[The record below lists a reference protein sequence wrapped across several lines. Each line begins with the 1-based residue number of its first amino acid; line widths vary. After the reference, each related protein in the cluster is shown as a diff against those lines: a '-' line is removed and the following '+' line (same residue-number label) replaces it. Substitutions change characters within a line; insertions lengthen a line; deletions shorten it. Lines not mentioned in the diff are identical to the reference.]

1 MNNSFKNSFISD
13 TFLSLINSL
22 GLFLKP
28 FALLY
33 LINNY
38 IGTDSYGLIA
48 VFLSSVSLLTII
60 SSLGVGLSMR
70 RHILSEV
77 DIEKRRNY
85 FFYPINF
92 QLLIMFIY
100 AITAI
105 LFFGLT
111 NLLPLNDLFIYI
123 LYFFSFSLFQYFLE
137 YRRWILNAKGY
148 IKISLFSALSFLIII
163 FIGFASGYITNIF
176 QILIL
181 DSLVMILI
189 FIYLFY
195 FISKE
200 LGFTLKT
207 FNTYELK
214 SEVRLGLPFALGGLG
229 EVIISSSDRY
239 VILYF
244 LTLLETGLY
253 SVSYMIAS
261 LPLIFVKVI
270 GLFIP
275 QHMFKNRDNQ
285 NFKAVNSLIN
295 IQLLLYLAISLPFV
309 IFLFFFGNNILAYLN
324 IYNISAYY
332 SLIILSFASIFFGMY
347 LLLTSITLM
356 EKKTL
361 IQMKIMLFFA
371 IFNLLTNFI
380 SILIFQTF
388 LAASITTLVT
398 NIFLFIFFISY
409 LRKIWTFSFPFLIL
423 LKLVIIFVT
432 SIFLSF
438 IAFNI
443 SQYNILIFSIFILIY
458 ILLNYLLIPW
468 SKLLFFE
475 KASIN

>member
-13 TFLSLINSL
+13 TFLSLINSF

-28 FALLY
+28 LALLY

-48 VFLSSVSLLTII
+48 VFLSSISLLTII

-77 DIEKRRNY
+77 GIEKKRNY

-92 QLLIMFIY
+92 QIIIMFIY

-111 NLLPLNDLFIYI
+111 NLLPLEDLFIYI
-123 LYFFSFSLFQYFLE
+123 LYFFSFTLFNYFLE

-148 IKISLFSALSFLIII
+148 IKISLFSALLFLTII
-163 FIGFASGYITNIF
+163 FIGFAFGYITNIF
-176 QILIL
+176 QVLII

-189 FIYLFY
+189 FIYLF
-195 FISKE
+195 FRINKE

-207 FNTYELK
+207 FKATELK
-214 SEVRLGLPFALGGLG
+214 SEVKLGLPFALGGLG

-239 VILYF
+239 VILYL

-253 SVSYMIAS
+253 SASYMIAS

-285 NFKAVNSLIN
+285 NFKAVNALIN
-295 IQLLLYLAISLPFV
+295 LQLLLYLVISFPFI
-309 IFLFFFGNNILAYLN
+309 IFLFFFGNNILGYLN
-324 IYNISAYY
+324 IFNVSAYY
-332 SLIILSFASIFFGMY
+332 SLIILSIASTFFGMY
-347 LLLTSITLM
+347 LLLSSITLM

-361 IQMKIMLFFA
+361 IQMKIMFFFA
-371 IFNLLTNFI
+371 ICNLLGNFI
-380 SILIFQTF
+380 FISIFQTF
-388 LAASITTLVT
+388 FAAAITTLVT
-398 NIFLFIFFISY
+398 NILLFLFFIFY
-409 LRKIWTFSFPFLIL
+409 LQKIWTFSFPFSIL
-423 LKLVIIFVT
+423 LRLVAIFASSVFLLSTALNVSQNDIIIF
-432 SIFLSF
+432 
-438 IAFNI
+438 
-443 SQYNILIFSIFILIY
+443 LIFIFVY
-458 ILLNYLLIPW
+458 IFLNYLLIPW
-468 SKLLFFE
+468 KKLLFFN
-475 KASIN
+475 KALIN

>member
-1 MNNSFKNSFISD
+1 MSNSSKNSFISD
-13 TFLSLINSL
+13 TSLSLINSF

-60 SSLGVGLSMR
+60 SSLGVGFSMR
-70 RHILSEV
+70 RHILSEEN
-77 DIEKRRNY
+77 IKKKRNY

-92 QLLIMFIY
+92 QLLIIFIY
-100 AITAI
+100 SIIVI
-105 LFFGLT
+105 LFFALT
-111 NLLPLNDLFIYI
+111 KLLPLKDLLIYI
-123 LYFFSFSLFQYFLE
+123 VYFLSFSLFQYFLE

-148 IKISLFSALSFLIII
+148 VKISLFSALTFLIIL
-163 FIGFASGYITNIF
+163 FAGFAFGYITNIF
-176 QILIL
+176 QVLVI
-181 DSLVMILI
+181 DSLIMILI
-189 FIYLFY
+189 FIYLFFY
-195 FISKE
+195 IIKDV
-200 LGFTLKT
+200 GFTLKT
-207 FNTYELK
+207 FNISELK

-244 LTLLETGLY
+244 LNLLETGLY

-261 LPLIFVKVI
+261 LPLMFVKVI
-270 GLFIP
+270 GLFMP
-275 QHMFKNRDNQ
+275 QHMFINRDNQ
-285 NFKAVNSLIN
+285 NLKAVNSLIN
-295 IQLLLYLAISLPFV
+295 IQLLLYLSISLPFI

-324 IYNISAYY
+324 IYNDSAYY

-347 LLLTSITLM
+347 LLLSSITLM

-371 IFNLLTNFI
+371 IFNLLANFI

-388 LAASITTLVT
+388 LAASVTTLVT
-398 NIFLFIFFISY
+398 NIFLFLFFISY
-409 LRKIWTFSFPFLIL
+409 LQRIWIFSFPISIL
-423 LKLVIIFVT
+423 LKLIIIFGL

-438 IAFNI
+438 MALNI
-443 SQYNILIFSIFILIY
+443 FVYDIIGFSIFILSY
-458 ILLNYLLIPW
+458 IIFNYLLIPW
-468 SKLLFFE
+468 KKLLFFE